1 MKMETE
7 EAEEKKQILVAED
20 NASNYKLI
28 QFILS
33 RQYRVIHA
41 NDGHEAIELYK
52 ELRPDLILMDIS
64 MPGMDGYMATE
75 EIRKIS
81 PDVPIIGLTAYAY
94 ATDREKGMECGM
106 NEYLTKPVIAATLR
120 DKIKDIIGE

>member
-1 MKMETE
+1 METE

-28 QFILS
+28 QFILG
-33 RQYRVIHA
+33 RQYSVIHA
-41 NDGHEAIELYK
+41 NDGSEAIELYK
-52 ELRPDLILMDIS
+52 KLRPDLILMDIS

-94 ATDREKGMECGM
+94 ATDREKGIECGM
-106 NEYLTKPVIAATLR
+106 NDYMTKPIIAATLR
-120 DKIKDIIGE
+120 AKIKETIGE